1 MSKRSKAKVY
11 VSKKQIVDIKE
22 FIELYVGKAYTWSL
36 KLTHNNMEW
45 FLREKGKVP
54 PRRVDFEDVDKENL
68 LNGNLITVKDEEG
81 KVLIYKNPRITL
93 TQLQEELNMFYNEE
107 EMKKRIENALASV
120 EEKVLVKRRVNY
132 DKH

>member
-1 MSKRSKAKVY
+1 MSKRNKTKVY

-22 FIELYVGKAYTWSL
+22 FMELYVGKTYTWNL
-36 KLTHNNMEW
+36 KLTHTNMEW

-54 PRRVDFEDVDKENL
+54 PRRVDFLDVDKEGL
-68 LNGNLITVKDEEG
+68 LNGDLITVKDEEG

-93 TQLQEELNMFYNEE
+93 TQLQVELNMFYNEE
-107 EMKKRIENALASV
+107 EMNIRRKNALASV